1 MLRNL
6 ASRTRWTRAVIEG
19 PKVKVHL
26 IRLGSLA
33 AVLAGALRALTSF
46 LPPTTDRIM
55 TLYLIVDVLLLFGC
69 VGLYE
74 FQRVTIRFLETLAVL
89 LEILGGLVLIARDLA
104 LLRSAVI
111 QSERCCLLLAS
122 TCLRSARGGPE
133 HSRGGYLCS

>member
-1 MLRNL
+1 M
-6 ASRTRWTRAVIEG
+6 
-19 PKVKVHL
+19 KVHL
-26 IRLGSLA
+26 IRLGSVA

-89 LEILGGLVLIARDLA
+89 LEILGVLILIARDLA
-104 LLRSAVI
+104 LLRAEVYPI
-111 QSERCCLLLAS
+111 GALLSAS

-133 HSRGGYLCS
+133 RSRGGYLCS